1 MMGYAQLAMAL
12 EIDTVL
18 KINDAAT
25 PQLDNAEKERYGR
38 HLILPE
44 VGLAGQRKLKAAK
57 VLLVGAG
64 GLGSPLGLY
73 LAAAGIGTLGL
84 VDDDRVETSNLQ
96 RQVLFGSA
104 DVGRSKIDAACE
116 RLREVNPH
124 IALRPHPV
132 RARAANILE
141 LIDGYDIIVDGSD
154 NFTTR
159 YLINDACVLT
169 GKPDVW
175 GAVQRFEGQVAVFW
189 RRRGACYRCLF
200 PEPPP
205 AHLVP
210 SCAEGGVLGVLPG
223 IIGALQA
230 NEVIKLVLAKGE
242 PLIARLVIFDAL
254 RGRFRELRL
263 QKSPSCPI
271 CATTPSPDATRE
283 SLQARLHDLEELCS
297 APADDRQPTR
307 EEDRALS
314 NPETPPF
321 EISVQQLE
329 TWRQDGTEH
338 LLVDVRELVELDVC
352 RIDDSRSIPL
362 RELPQKMDELDSEQ
376 LIVVHCHHG
385 GRSAQ
390 AVAYLR
396 QQGFA
401 KATNLRG
408 GINAWSLEID
418 PAVPRY

>member
-1 MMGYAQLAMAL
+1 MSYAQR
-12 EIDTVL
+12 IDNNPTGQL
-18 KINDAAT
+18 DAAEL
-25 PQLDNAEKERYGR
+25 QRYGR

-44 VGLAGQRKLKAAK
+44 VGLAGQKQLKAAK
-57 VLLVGAG
+57 VLLIGAG

-104 DVGRSKIDAACE
+104 DVGRSKTDAACE

-124 IALRPHPV
+124 IEIHPHRV
-132 RARAANILE
+132 RARAANILQ
-141 LIDGYDIIVDGSD
+141 LIEAYDVIVDGSD
-154 NFTTR
+154 NFATR

-189 RRRGACYRCLF
+189 GARGPCYRCLF

-205 AHLVP
+205 AHLIP

-223 IIGALQA
+223 IMGALQA
-230 NEVIKLVLAKGE
+230 NEVIKLVLDKGE
-242 PLIARLVIFDAL
+242 PLIARLVLFDAL
-254 RGRFRELRL
+254 RCRFRELRL
-263 QKSPSCPI
+263 KKSPTCPI
-271 CATTPSPDATRE
+271 CALPPSPGSTRE
-283 SLQARLHDLEELCS
+283 SLQARLLESEDRLRSEDTCS
-297 APADDRQPTR
+297 APVDGRPPTR
-307 EEDRALS
+307 EEDQALS
-314 NPETPPF
+314 NPNPDTPPF

-329 TWRQDGTEH
+329 IWRADGAEH
-338 LLVDVRELVELDVC
+338 LLIDVREPAELEIC
-352 RIDDSRSIPL
+352 RIDGARSIPL
-362 RELPQKMDELDSEQ
+362 RDIPKDLSELDPEQ

-396 QQGFA
+396 QQGFNR
-401 KATNLRG
+401 ATNLRG

-418 PAVPRY
+418 SSVPRY